1 MAVRPY
7 LRSSL
12 ARTLYEK
19 MVKDEGL
26 RRYDKS
32 KWYEVDLDLVSC
44 NMRELFVAS
53 EVDQDTE
60 DFLENSCEK
69 SDWVMTQV
77 FHSLVRSI
85 LCWFMTRTSIN
96 GFLGRGSM
104 FVFSNTQLE
113 NLLGNYTQPTWKE
126 CGNMLDLGAGDGK
139 VTEVM
144 SSYFQNTYVT
154 EISGVMRRIL
164 AAKNFRVLDID
175 NWHDPGEGPRY
186 FDVISCLNLLDRCDR
201 PITLL
206 QQIRNKLNPDS
217 GLLILAVVLPLNQY
231 VESGEDH
238 QPAEKIQIEGKTLEE
253 QASSL
258 AQSLFVES
266 GFQVLRWTR
275 LPYLCEG
282 DLDQSFY
289 WLNDAVF
296 VMKVADSCNS

>member
-1 MAVRPY
+1 MVLVALVGG
-7 LRSSL
+7 
-12 ARTLYEK
+12 AAQHKFLY
-19 MVKDEGL
+19 
-26 RRYDKS
+26 R
-32 KWYEVDLDLVSC
+32 
-44 NMRELFVAS
+44 
-53 EVDQDTE
+53 
-60 DFLENSCEK
+60 
-69 SDWVMTQV
+69 
-77 FHSLVRSI
+77 
-85 LCWFMTRTSIN
+85 
-96 GFLGRGSM
+96 FLGRGSM

-113 NLLGNYTQPTWKE
+113 NLLGNYMQPTWKE

-238 QPAEKIQIEGKTLEE
+238 QPAEKIQVEGKTLEE